1 MVEAGGGTVVV
12 GYSIAHTGRAV
23 DGGGRQVDSSG
34 RHCAPKAQLNTR
46 ALRTFASDSEQIW
59 RKTSAVCGGR
69 LVEDVHNVAP
79 HVIR

>member
-23 DGGGRQVDSSG
+23 DGGGRQWTAVDD
-34 RHCAPKAQLNTR
+34 AVPPKAQLNTR
-46 ALRTFASDSEQIW
+46 ALRRFASDSEQIW